1 MKIATEFRGPVPSV
15 PSVSSVL
22 LLGLLGSAVATF
34 VAPAAAQSPPAQN
47 ARPLEM
53 VIVTARRIEQTAN
66 DVGMDVQAFT
76 GERLERLR
84 INSVESLTAV
94 VPSFTLARSYQGVP
108 TYTLRGIGFNTIN
121 MSSTSTVGTYVD
133 EVAYPYPILNSG
145 PVFDLQR
152 VEVLKGPQG
161 TLFGRN
167 TTAGLI
173 NLVTN
178 KPADTVEGMAR
189 LEVGNFGTTNV
200 EGMLSG
206 PLSGGLAGRLA
217 LRSENSSDGWQ
228 RSQSGQGEVGKV
240 DNLGLRAALAWMPHE
255 RLRVDFSYNGW
266 RNESDTLAAQGLGLS
281 DATAESP
288 FNAPGLADYLANNQP
303 NANDQADWAP
313 RATRSADVGTGLGLG
328 GDLDQNSHMHAF
340 KLHVD
345 YALND
350 ATRLVALTGYHD
362 LSRQALVDFGGVP
375 NEILLQNLKGDIESF
390 SQELRLEGESDTR
403 SWVLGAYYAE
413 DELLDSNR
421 TLLGDNANVGLIR
434 AFSVPLLGSAF
445 NTGGYTLLDASQAFR
460 TFRDEAHIDV
470 QSWSVFGSTTFAL
483 NESLALTAGLRYTE
497 DSQDYAGC
505 SRDFNGNMLP
515 AVNMTFRSL
524 FASSYG
530 TLADEIG
537 EGDCTTFDPQQ
548 GQFGLVESELD
559 EDNLAWRLGLEW
571 SASAD
576 SLVYASISQG
586 AKSGTT
592 PVNAANIATQNAPVG
607 QEELLA
613 YEIGVKSTLLDQRMQ
628 LNASAFYYDYTDKQ
642 LSVYFADP
650 IFTVLGRLA
659 NIPES
664 EAYGLDAEVSLRL
677 TTHLTAVAAATL
689 LRTEV
694 LEYEGIDSG
703 GQPANYRGS
712 EFLYSPEVSGTL
724 TLLYDRP
731 LSDSLGLGVNL
742 NGRYQSDA
750 EGDLE
755 ANAVARIDAYTLLNG
770 GISLYSLDR
779 TWELALWG
787 ANLTDEYYWV
797 STTQNANTWVRLPGR
812 ARSYGASLT
821 YRF

>member
-1 MKIATEFRGPVPSV
+1 MKRSLILSCRVPAISLAAT
-15 PSVSSVL
+15 
-22 LLGLLGSAVATF
+22 LGWPGAV
-34 VAPAAAQSPPAQN
+34 VADDASTGLAPEKTAL
-47 ARPLEM
+47 PLEM

-94 VPSFTLARSYQGVP
+94 VPSFSLARSYQGVP

-121 MSSTSTVGTYVD
+121 MSATSTVGTYMD

-173 NLVTN
+173 NLVTH
-178 KPADTVEGMAR
+178 KPTDSVEGLAR
-189 LEVGNFGTTNV
+189 LELGNFGTGNV

-206 PLSGGLAGRLA
+206 PLTERLAARLA

-228 RSQSGQGEVGKV
+228 RSQNGQGEVGKV
-240 DNLGLRAALAWMPHE
+240 DNLGVRAALAWTPDE

-266 RNESDTLAAQGLGLS
+266 RNESDTLASQGIGLS
-281 DATAESP
+281 DATAGSP

-303 NANDQADWAP
+303 DANDQADWAP
-313 RATRSADVGTGLGLG
+313 RAVRSADIGTGLGLG
-328 GDLDQNSHMHAF
+328 GDLAQDSQLHAF

-345 YALND
+345 YALGD
-350 ATRLVALTGYHD
+350 ALRMVALTGYHD
-362 LSRQALVDFGGVP
+362 MTREALVDFGGVP
-375 NEILLQNLKGDIESF
+375 NEILLQKLEGDIESF
-390 SQELRLEGESDTR
+390 SQELRLEGETDAA

-434 AFSVPLLGSAF
+434 TFTVPLLGSPF
-445 NTGGYTLLDASQAFR
+445 NSGGYTPVEASQAFR

-470 QSWSVFGSTTFAL
+470 QSWSVFGSSTFAL
-483 NESLALTAGLRYTE
+483 NETLALTAGLRYTE
-497 DSQDYAGC
+497 DSQDYSGC

-515 AVNMTFRSL
+515 AVNVTFRSL
-524 FASSYG
+524 FATSYG

-537 EGDCTTFDPQQ
+537 EGDCTTFDPEQ
-548 GQFGLVESELD
+548 GQFGLVESELN

-571 SASAD
+571 SAGAD
-576 SLVYASISQG
+576 SLVYASVSQG

-607 QEELLA
+607 QEKLLA

-628 LNASAFYYDYTDKQ
+628 LNASAFYYDYEDKQ

-659 NIPES
+659 NVPES
-664 EAYGLDAEVSLRL
+664 EAYGLDTEVSLRV

-689 LRTEV
+689 LHTEV
-694 LEYEGIDSG
+694 LEYEGIDSS
-703 GQPANYRGS
+703 GQPSNASGA
-712 EFLYSPEVSGTL
+712 EFLYSPDVTATL

-731 LSDSLGLGVNL
+731 LTDALGIGFNL
-742 NGRYQSDA
+742 NSRYQSNS

-755 ANAVARIDAYTLLNG
+755 ANELARIDAYTLLNAG
-770 GISLYSLDR
+770 VSLYCLDR
-779 TWELALWG
+779 SWELALWG
-787 ANLTDEYYWV
+787 SNLTDEYYWV
-797 STTQNANTWVRLPGR
+797 STTQNANTWVRLPGK